1 MKLIIIMIIKIK
13 GKIHTTAN
21 TKINSSAT
29 KLTPIIKGKE
39 RHYDT
44 IVYSRCRLKSNLPL
58 SAKVFN
64 IK

>member
-1 MKLIIIMIIKIK
+1 MKPIITIIIKIK

-21 TKINSSAT
+21 AKINSSAT

-39 RHYDT
+39 RHYHT
-44 IVYSRCRLKSNLPL
+44 IVYSRCSSKSNSPL
-58 SAKVFN
+58 SAKAFN

>member
-1 MKLIIIMIIKIK
+1 MKLIITTIIKIK

-29 KLTPIIKGKE
+29 KLTSIVKGKE

-44 IVYSRCRLKSNLPL
+44 IVYSRYRSKSNSPL
-58 SAKVFN
+58 SAKAFN